1 MEVAED
7 LAGCGGDADV
17 DVLEQDQHGLVG
29 VAAADP
35 DVVEP
40 AVVAEGEFA
49 PGVDGVVAAMQGAV
63 DSPQG
68 WSYCLELFGRQA
80 AA

>member
-1 MEVAED
+1 LEVSED

-17 DVLEQDQHGLVG
+17 NVLDEDEHGLVG

-40 AVVAEGEFA
+40 AVVAEGELA
-49 PGVDGVVAAMQGAV
+49 QGSTV
-63 DSPQG
+63 S
-68 WSYCLELFGRQA
+68 
-80 AA
+80 